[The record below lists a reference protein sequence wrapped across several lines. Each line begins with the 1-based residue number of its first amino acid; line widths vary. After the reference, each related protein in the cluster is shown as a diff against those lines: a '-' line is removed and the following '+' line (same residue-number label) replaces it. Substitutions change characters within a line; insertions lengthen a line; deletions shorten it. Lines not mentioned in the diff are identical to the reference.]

1 MHAVMNTLDTLDD
14 PQWLR
19 QNIGTIKSLYPETW
33 THLANWSP
41 LPLLYR
47 MKLLGVDFRTD
58 ADITRM
64 LIRLQ
69 KLGVVQVD
77 GSLIRRSPG

>member
-1 MHAVMNTLDTLDD
+1 MDTLDKLDD
-14 PQWLR
+14 PKWLK
-19 QNIGTIKSLYPETW
+19 QNVSTIKDCYPETW

-41 LPLLYR
+41 LPLRYR

-58 ADITRM
+58 ADITRL